1 MALQTT
7 GVVTVDVDPGAAFAF
22 VQDPQRMA
30 QCIPGCHDLSEL
42 SSGRYSA
49 ILTNKVSFITLNFK
63 VVVEVV
69 KIEPPT
75 TIDAK
80 ITGES
85 VGVAGRLAAT
95 AGVRLADAGNGRTAI
110 TYVTDVGLTGKLGG
124 LGQPVFKAK
133 SVQLGAEFAANL
145 KAAME
150 KDAAQRQASSA
161 SADVAL
167 GGVKAEVQA

>member
-7 GVVTVDVDPGAAFAF
+7 GIVTVNRDPESSFAF
-22 VQDPQRMA
+22 VQDPLRMA
-30 QCIPGCHDLSEL
+30 QCIPGCHDLREL
-42 SSGRYSA
+42 SPGRWAA

-69 KIEPPT
+69 KVEPPT
-75 TIDAK
+75 AISAK

-85 VGVAGRLAAT
+85 IGLVGRLTAT
-95 AGVRLADAGNGRTAI
+95 ASIELAPAGPGQTAI
-110 TYVTDVGLTGKLGG
+110 RYATDVGLTGKLGG

-150 KDAAQRQASSA
+150 TSATPPSAEAQT
-161 SADVAL
+161 
-167 GGVKAEVQA
+167 